1 MLIINLTIPP
11 LIILY
16 LAPTILSNASL
27 PAPPLS
33 QVAAYM
39 PNGTPIPSWV
49 VGGRLYVLQDGEPAV
64 VEYVPQYT
72 NTSGVLALSVEAAGG
87 AVAVAP
93 PGIMIYDISPPNY
106 SIVAV
111 NKSGLYIAIRASNAT
126 IKYAPIAITISST
139 ATSSTTTAAATT
151 ATAPAKTTSAPS
163 TTAASSSSATSA
175 ALPVAI
181 AYYVYAAVAAA
192 AATAAIY
199 FLAARLSSRREDCAG
214 LSDTDLYILRALDK
228 LGGRAARPAL
238 AQALGLPASTLHKHL
253 HKLSRYGYI
262 RLVAESGVQ
271 KVELLKKC

>member
-1 MLIINLTIPP
+1 MLLINLTIPP

-16 LAPTILSNASL
+16 LAPSILSNASL

-49 VGGRLYVLQDGEPAV
+49 VGNRLYVLQDGEPAI

-72 NTSGVLALSVEAAGG
+72 NASGVLAISVEATGG
-87 AVAVAP
+87 AIAVAP
-93 PGIMIYDISPPNY
+93 PGIMIYEISPPNY
-106 SIVAV
+106 SIIAV
-111 NKSGLYIAIRASNAT
+111 NKSGLYIAIKTRNAT
-126 IKYAPIAITISST
+126 IKYAPIAITISS
-139 ATSSTTTAAATT
+139 ATSTTAVATT
-151 ATAPAKTTSAPS
+151 ATTSMRTTSMPGTPTTS
-163 TTAASSSSATSA
+163 TRSATSA
-175 ALPVAI
+175 ALPIAI
-181 AYYVYAAVAAA
+181 ANYVYAAVAAA

-199 FLAARLSSRREDCAG
+199 FLAVRLSSRREDCMSLG
-214 LSDTDLYILRALDK
+214 DTDLYILRTLDK

-262 RLVAESGVQ
+262 RLVTEGGVQ
-271 KVELLKKC
+271 KIELLKKC